1 MRSHDFDTFFEPRGV
16 ALIGARRSAGFGYGI
31 PIVLKRHG
39 WADRLY
45 LVNPAGGELHGMK
58 VYESVADVPDPVDL
72 AVVIVPAKV
81 VPGVLEEVG
90 ARGIRHDIIE
100 SAGFAE
106 IGEAGRALQDRALE
120 VARKN
125 GIRVIGPNCVGVV
138 NAANRFTTVEVI
150 DEALEPGSTAII
162 AQSGVFGNVLLDL
175 LPQFLLPI
183 SKAVTLGNRMDIN
196 ESEILE
202 YLRNDPATRVIIM
215 YLEGAAD
222 GRLLK
227 EKLSEVAREKAVLV
241 LKSGRTEAGR
251 KATAS
256 HTASLSGVDNIY
268 EGLFEQ
274 TGAVRVD
281 NLEGLVELARV
292 FSTQPLPKGNRL
304 GILTSSG
311 SLGVMA
317 TDAAVAGGLVMPPL
331 SDSTVERVIKDAPA
345 WMNVKNPLDI
355 GPSPQY
361 EMALTA
367 LLEDPEIDMVLEIVI
382 IPFAIFRELTRRGYS
397 GTGWFGDIASVRK
410 LAPGKPLVVCAVG
423 HGEFV
428 NAMREVTGPDV
439 PIFGSPEP
447 AARAL
452 AALYRYSL
460 WRDGIGG

>member
-1 MRSHDFDTFFEPRGV
+1 MQPDDFDTFFEPNGV
-16 ALIGARRSAGFGYGI
+16 ALVGARHSPGFGYGI
-31 PIVLKRHG
+31 PIVLKRYG

-81 VPGVLEEVG
+81 VPGVLDEIG
-90 ARGIRHDIIE
+90 ARGIRHVIVE

-106 IGEAGRALQDRALE
+106 IGDAGRALQDQALE
-120 VARKN
+120 AARRN

-150 DEALEPGSTAII
+150 DEALEPGSTGII

-196 ESEILE
+196 ECDVLQFLS
-202 YLRNDPATRVIIM
+202 RDPATRVIMM

-222 GRLLK
+222 GRLLR
-227 EKLSEVAREKAVLV
+227 ETLQEVTREKPVLV
-241 LKSGRTEAGR
+241 LKSGRTGAGR

-274 TGAVRVD
+274 TGAIRVGD
-281 NLEGLVELARV
+281 LEELVELARV

-304 GILTSSG
+304 AILTSSG

-331 SDSTVERVIKDAPA
+331 SGSTVEKVLKDAPA

-367 LLEDPEIDMVLEIVI
+367 LMEDPEIDIVLEIVI
-382 IPFAIFRELTRRGYS
+382 IPFAIFRELTRHGYS
-397 GTGWFGDIASVRK
+397 GTAWFGDIASVRK
-410 LAPGKPLVVCAVG
+410 LAPEKPLVVCAVG

-428 NAMREVTGPDV
+428 NAMREVTGPDIPV
-439 PIFGSPEP
+439 FGSPEP
-447 AARAL
+447 AAGGL

-460 WRDGIGG
+460 WRAGLEG